1 MPRKKVKINPEMG
14 RRLKEII
21 CSSGMTQVEV
31 AIKANLAQQHLS
43 NIVCGKR
50 RLTIDVAQHIKETAI
65 PTMRMQYVMCM
76 DDFKTEEEKDAH
88 ARAVWEQ
95 NHEASVFFDKVSK
108 CFIYGIADKDGYGFG
123 SQKTDS
129 FIGEYVEVT
138 DKDGKIVGAVPA
150 NVFERMRDEL
160 EHFASYLVHLTL
172 QNEMGPAPSSST
184 ERTVD

>member
-1 MPRKKVKINPEMG
+1 MSRKKVTINPQRG
-14 RRLKEII
+14 KRLKEIVVL
-21 CSSGMTQVEV
+21 SGLSQKKV
-31 AIKANLAQQHLS
+31 AEMAHLAPQHLS
-43 NIVCGKR
+43 NIIRGKR
-50 RLTIDVAQHIKETAI
+50 NLTLDIAQLIKTTSI
-65 PTMRMQYVMCM
+65 PSMRIQYVMCM

-88 ARAVWEQ
+88 ARATWEQ

-138 DKDGKIVGAVPA
+138 DRDGKIVGAVPA

-160 EHFASYLVHLTL
+160 EHFASYLVHLTI
-172 QNEMGPAPSSST
+172 QNEMGPAPNSST